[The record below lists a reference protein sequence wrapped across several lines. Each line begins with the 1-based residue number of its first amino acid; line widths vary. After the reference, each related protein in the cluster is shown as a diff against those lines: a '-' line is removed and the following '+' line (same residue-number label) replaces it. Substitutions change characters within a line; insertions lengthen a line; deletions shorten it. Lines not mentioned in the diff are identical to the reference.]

1 MTLAELI
8 TRRAAYMAAELKIL
22 DGQEYRIRD
31 GVIDRMMRRADL
43 EVVQL
48 TIKDLDRQI
57 EVLSAQAAGT
67 RRVLYLR

>member
-1 MTLAELI
+1 MTLAELT

-31 GVIDRMMRRADL
+31 GIIDRMMRRPDL
-43 EVVQL
+43 EVVQA

-57 EVLSAQAAGT
+57 AALSPT
-67 RRVLYLR
+67 RRVIYLR